1 MNTIILSECLEHLA
15 SVEDDFFDV
24 SLTSPPYNRKRNDKY
39 KNYTDKIDDYFSFL
53 VGFTDELLRVSKG
66 FVFVNIQK
74 NLYNKTEVLKYI
86 GHYADKTSEII
97 IWNKANPMPAS
108 ADAIT
113 NAYEFFICLHP
124 TGDALK
130 SNHTYTQNTF
140 QTAVYSQNEFKG
152 THDAVMHPEACN
164 FILHNFVK
172 KGALVLDPFS
182 GTGTT
187 PICCILLS
195 GKYSVCRCGLIL
207 AHLRW
212 GADR

>member
-1 MNTIILSECLEHLA
+1 
-15 SVEDDFFDV
+15 
-24 SLTSPPYNRKRNDKY
+24 
-39 KNYTDKIDDYFSFL
+39 
-53 VGFTDELLRVSKG
+53 
-66 FVFVNIQK
+66 
-74 NLYNKTEVLKYI
+74 
-86 GHYADKTSEII
+86 
-97 IWNKANPMPAS
+97 MPAS

-187 PICCILLS
+187 PICCIKNKMNYYGIEKDPEYYDLS
-195 GKYSVCRCGLIL
+195 LKKHTAKYSPNGNVLTGETMKDRVNMRLEPGLWEK
-207 AHLRW
+207 AEKW
-212 GADR
+212 GNKQKPKLNKTQVVETALYRLMDGK